1 MTTGFVQRF
10 KGKVRA
16 HILYLGSGGIADS
29 VSGIA
34 GKARLS
40 IRVPIAVTAVAN
52 TDIAA
57 ISLPLGATLTAA
69 TVYTGTAF
77 LAATD
82 AKIEIGVSAGDASY
96 VAQTSIKAV
105 AVVAL
110 TLVNAAAAA
119 LASLPAVPNIFVRIV
134 QTGAASA
141 TGAAT
146 LVLEYVM
153 P

>member
-1 MTTGFVQRF
+1 MATGFVQRF
-10 KGKVRA
+10 KGKIKA
-16 HILYLGSGGIADS
+16 HVLYMGSGGIVDS
-29 VSGIA
+29 ASGIA

-40 IRVPIAVTAVAN
+40 IRVPIAVTATAN

-57 ISLPLGATLTAA
+57 ISLPAGATLVAA

-96 VAQTSIKAV
+96 VALTSIKAIGI
-105 AVVAL
+105 VAL
-110 TLVNAAAAA
+110 TLVAAAAAA

-134 QTGAASA
+134 QTGTTSA